1 MNTRLLNITSMI
13 LLTLA
18 LGMGTGCSMDAD
30 YSQEASYGNSIPP
43 KNSSE
48 QVSPD
53 QNSAEHAGTDG
64 AADGSTGENE
74 IPDKPEDEVA
84 QFWIQF
90 STDDSTS
97 MASPQLFKAGQYGG
111 LPHEFVN
118 YYDPPASMFEEET
131 WSIEEDVNEDIRL
144 GLKTTEAQ
152 TITRTY
158 PCGEDGSDQ
167 GFEVVGEQE
176 CTEEKEVVDVLFQMR
191 ADAVPQS
198 ERRNWNLFFCV
209 DVSGSMTGDN
219 LLYAK
224 RALEKSLDNLKT
236 GDRVTMVTFNSQAV
250 LHFEDLEFTANEETI
265 RNAFDNLEAGG
276 GTDMRRGL
284 NLTYELAQAL
294 YNTDHT
300 NRVILFS
307 DGAANVG
314 DTRIAG
320 FEALTRIGGNEG
332 IYLSGVGVG
341 HYYDMERM
349 DALTDAGKGAHVFL
363 PSIEEVDL
371 IFGDYFSKLVEVSAD
386 QVAIEMM
393 LPEGLALEG
402 FSGEEVSVDPEQRLQ
417 NIILAAG
424 DDMTFTARFVV
435 HDEAALDGAASLK
448 VTLRP
453 LSSGEEQIIEIEIDK
468 FSDLIAD
475 PGVLFER
482 TQLVSDFAKYATG
495 HNGATRT
502 LEELEADLE
511 ALDNPDWGLAEIE
524 GYVSQLQ

>member
-1 MNTRLLNITSMI
+1 MNARLLNITSII
-13 LLTLA
+13 LFTLA
-18 LGMGTGCSMDAD
+18 LGLGGACSYDSAMHESA
-30 YSQEASYGNSIPP
+30 NSIPP
-43 KNSSE
+43 KNASE
-48 QVSPD
+48 RAMANE
-53 QNSAEHAGTDG
+53 NSAGHPAAGEADG
-64 AADGSTGENE
+64 AADGSVGDNE
-74 IPDKPEDEVA
+74 IPDKPEDELA

-111 LPHEFVN
+111 LPHEFIN

-131 WSIEEDVNEDIRL
+131 WSVEEDVNDDIRL
-144 GLKTTEAQ
+144 GLKTTDAH

-158 PCGEDGSDQ
+158 PCGEDGEGQ

-191 ADAVPQS
+191 ADPVSQS
-198 ERRNWNLFFCV
+198 ERQNWNLFFCV
-209 DVSGSMTGDN
+209 DVSGSMQGDN
-219 LLYAK
+219 LLFAK
-224 RALEKSLDNLKT
+224 RALEKSLNNLKT
-236 GDRVTMVTFNSQAV
+236 GDRVTMVTFNNVAQ
-250 LHFEDLEFTANEETI
+250 LHFEDLEFTANEATI
-265 RNAFDNLEAGG
+265 RDAFENLYASG
-276 GTDMRRGL
+276 GTNMREGL
-284 NLTYELAQAL
+284 DLTYELAQAL
-294 YNTDHT
+294 YSENTT

-314 DTRIAG
+314 DTDIAG
-320 FEALTRIGGNEG
+320 FENLTRIGGNEG

-363 PSIEEVDL
+363 PNTEEVDL

-453 LSSGEEQIIEIEIDK
+453 LSSGEEQVIEIEIEK
-468 FSDLIAD
+468 FSDLVAD

-482 TQLVSDFAKYATG
+482 TQLISDFAKYATG
-495 HNGATRT
+495 HNGATRS
-502 LEELEADLE
+502 LEKLEADLE
-511 ALDNPDWGLAEIE
+511 ALNNPDWGLVEIE